1 MNEVSLQF
9 SPESLTLLNICLA
22 FIMFSVAL
30 HLRWEAIRYVLTNPK
45 SVAVGLSSQLIFLP
59 ALTLLLIYVVAPHP
73 AVALGMVLVAAC
85 PGGNVSNFFTLIGRG
100 NIALSITL
108 TTITSLTSAFTTP
121 LLFVLLSRFVL
132 RGENDIAFKLPFAD
146 TLLTISLILV
156 LPAISGMLFAHRFP
170 RWTERLKGPLQA
182 LSMLVLAGFIAFA
195 LKANFS
201 AFIDHFS
208 IFFWIVA
215 IHNLLAFAG
224 AYMWASLWKR
234 PKPDRLTI
242 GMETSIQNTAL
253 GLVITFNF
261 FDGNGAM
268 AIILAWWGVWHLVS
282 GFAYALG
289 VGRSYFKAGRSKTA

>member
-9 SPESLTLLNICLA
+9 SPESLTILNICLA

-30 HLRWEAIRYVLTNPK
+30 HLRWEAVRYVLTNPK
-45 SVAVGLSSQLIFLP
+45 SVAVGLTSQLIFLP
-59 ALTLLLIYVVAPHP
+59 ALTLLLIYVLDPHP

-85 PGGNVSNFFTLIGRG
+85 PGGNVSNFFTLLGRG

-132 RGENDIAFKLPFAD
+132 RGESAIAFELPFLD
-146 TLLTISLILV
+146 TLLTIALILV
-156 LPAISGMLFAHRFP
+156 VPAICGMLFAHRFP
-170 RWTERLKGPLQA
+170 KWTVRLKGPLQN
-182 LSMLVLAGFIAFA
+182 LSMLVLIGFIAFA

-201 AFIDHFS
+201 AFLEHIGL
-208 IFFWIVA
+208 IFWIVA
-215 IHNLLAFAG
+215 IHNLVAFVG
-224 AYMWASLWKR
+224 AFTWASIWKR
-234 PKPDRLTI
+234 PQPDRLTI

-282 GFAYALG
+282 GYLFAVLIG
-289 VGRSYFKAGRSKTA
+289 RGLLSVGKSKTV